1 MLHRIIP
8 GAMLHRTINVN
19 PDQRKAIDMTNEIFE
34 KFTAQAQTFFA
45 PVQELNKL
53 YIYNIEKLFEIQL
66 NSARDYTEICLEQM
80 RSASDIT
87 DQKALESFLSKQGD
101 TFKSIG
107 EKVIADSQAVANI
120 GSQFS
125 TEAQKIAEKS
135 VEAATAAVNMAPS
148 AAKKAS
154 VGPKKAA

>member
-1 MLHRIIP
+1 
-8 GAMLHRTINVN
+8 
-19 PDQRKAIDMTNEIFE
+19 MTNEIFE
-34 KFTAQAQTFFA
+34 KFTAQVQTFIA

-87 DQKALESFLSKQGD
+87 DQKALESFLSKQGE
-101 TFKSIG
+101 TFKTIS

-120 GSQFS
+120 GTEFS
-125 TEAQKIAEKS
+125 SEAQKIAEKS
-135 VEAATAAVNMAPS
+135 VEAASAAVNIAQV
-148 AAKKAS
+148 AKKAP
-154 VGPKKAA
+154 VAKKAA

>member
-1 MLHRIIP
+1 
-8 GAMLHRTINVN
+8 
-19 PDQRKAIDMTNEIFE
+19 MTNEIFE

-80 RSASDIT
+80 RSASEIT
-87 DQKALESFLSKQGD
+87 DQKALESFLNKQGE
-101 TFKSIG
+101 TFKTIG

-120 GSQFS
+120 GTQFS

-135 VEAATAAVNMAPS
+135 VEVATAAVNQAPA
-148 AAKKAS
+148 AAKKAT

>member
-1 MLHRIIP
+1 
-8 GAMLHRTINVN
+8 
-19 PDQRKAIDMTNEIFE
+19 MTNEIFE
-34 KFTAQAQTFFA
+34 KFTAQAQTLFA

-80 RSASDIT
+80 RSASEIT
-87 DQKALESFLSKQGD
+87 DQKALESFLSKQGE
-101 TFKSIG
+101 TFKTIG

-120 GSQFS
+120 GTQFS

-135 VEAATAAVNMAPS
+135 VEVATNAVSQAPA
-148 AAKKAS
+148 AAKKAT